1 VLLHFW
7 AVAVGEEEGGEEGE
21 EDQQCWGPVE
31 AGAEAV
37 VAAVAAVAVGE
48 RLYLKGV
55 VEVHLPTEAPGV

>member
-1 VLLHFW
+1 M
-7 AVAVGEEEGGEEGE
+7 AEEEEGEEGGEEGGEE

-31 AGAEAV
+31 AGAG
-37 VAAVAAVAVGE
+37 AVAVVAVGE

>member
-1 VLLHFW
+1 M
-7 AVAVGEEEGGEEGE
+7 AEEEEGGEGEGE

-31 AGAEAV
+31 AGAEAEAV
-37 VAAVAAVAVGE
+37 VAVVAVGE